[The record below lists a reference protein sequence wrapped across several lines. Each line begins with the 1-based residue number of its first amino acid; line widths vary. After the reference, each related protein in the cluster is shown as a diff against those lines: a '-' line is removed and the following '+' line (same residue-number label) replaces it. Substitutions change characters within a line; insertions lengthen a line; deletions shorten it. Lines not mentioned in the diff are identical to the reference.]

1 VTDADIVLGYL
12 NPDFFLGGKMAL
24 DRAGAER
31 AIDEQIARPL
41 GLSVVEAAAG
51 IYKIACS
58 HSADLIRK
66 VSIERG
72 HDPRDFIIFA
82 YGGAGPVHA
91 GLYAQHL
98 GSAQVLVPFTAS
110 VHCAMG
116 AVCADVVREYGLSDP
131 MRFPPDAARVN
142 ANFARLEQKAREELR
157 ADGFEDENI
166 KLRRF
171 LDLKFRRQVHVVRMP
186 LKDGTLTAEDL
197 ERLNDEF
204 EETYERRYGKG
215 SAFRAAGTEIT
226 TFSVQGTGE
235 VAKPELR
242 KQSRT
247 TQVPAD
253 ARAGTRTAYFVDAED
268 PAAPPQAAETPLYR
282 LPGLVAGNEITGP
295 AIIETP
301 VTTIVVQPGQRA
313 SVDEYLNVLIAVGAT
328 PEAPA

>member
-1 VTDADIVLGYL
+1 VTDADVILGYV
-12 NPDFFLGGKMAL
+12 NPEFFLGGKMAL

-72 HDPRDFIIFA
+72 HDPRDFILFA

-91 GLYAQHL
+91 GMYAQHL
-98 GSAQVLVPFTAS
+98 GSAQILVPFTAS

-116 AVCADVVREYGLSDP
+116 AVCSDVVREYGLSDP
-131 MRFPPDAARVN
+131 MRFPPDPERVN
-142 ANFARLEQKAREELR
+142 ANFARLEQRARDDLR
-157 ADGFEDENI
+157 ADGFGDDAI
-166 KLRRF
+166 TLRRY

-186 LKDGTLTAEDL
+186 LQDGTLSAEDL

-215 SAFRAAGTEIT
+215 SAFRAAGTELT
-226 TFSVQGTGE
+226 TFSVEGTGR

-242 KQSRT
+242 KQEPSA
-247 TQVPAD
+247 QIPAD

-268 PAAPPQAAETPLYR
+268 PSAPPRAMETPLFR
-282 LPGLVAGNEITGP
+282 LPGLVAGNELTGP

-313 SVDEYLNVLIAVGAT
+313 SVDAYLNVLIAVNGTA
-328 PEAPA
+328 A